1 MKQFIT
7 YGDRNYAQSARRLAE
22 EAQALGLFDV
32 VHVFTPDD
40 LPDSLRAH
48 PLMQYA
54 RGGGYWLWKPWIIRQ
69 CLSQMTADDVLVYA
83 DAGCT
88 VQPSAEWNTFFRDLK
103 HKSVVTFRLGYKN
116 KWFCRR
122 SLLDYAERTTPHWGE
137 YRQVLSGLLLMRGT
151 DTARRLTDDWLTL
164 MTEHPDY
171 VLDVTESERASEAP
185 CFREHR
191 HDQSVL
197 NACLYRYRHDI
208 RIRWENVERLDPIR
222 PQAVLAS
229 RLSDHNPHR
238 PMPRFTTGKYIVRT
252 LIGKPL
258 ALLQQF
264 YWEKLR

>member
-1 MKQFIT
+1 MRQFIT
-7 YGDRNYAQSARRLAE
+7 YGDRNYALSARRLAE
-22 EAQALGLFDV
+22 EAQALGLFDAV
-32 VHVFTPDD
+32 RVFTPDD

-83 DAGCT
+83 DAGGT
-88 VQPSAEWNTFFRDLK
+88 VQPSGEWNTFFRDLK

-151 DTARRLTDDWLTL
+151 DTARVAKFDYTVHQNEETVQLLETATPLDIFGTSADDTGV
-164 MTEHPDY
+164 MGADDT
-171 VLDVTESERASEAP
+171 
-185 CFREHR
+185 
-191 HDQSVL
+191 
-197 NACLYRYRHDI
+197 NYRYRHDI

-238 PMPRFTTGKYIVRT
+238 PMPRFTPGKYIVRT